1 MIYDPV
7 PGGATPLDPDELE
20 GLRIPSVTLKEELD
34 RFEQENIL
42 EALEWLESGRIGDIL
57 TEEFVRKLHTKMFGK
72 VWKWAGTYRTSGK
85 NIGVPVGMIHEEL
98 AKLLGDARYWVEER
112 PMPDDEI
119 GAVFHYRFEFVHP
132 FPNGN
137 GRIGRLL
144 TDLLVERELGAER
157 FTWGGGN
164 VSSEK
169 SIRDRYLEAIR
180 AVDMSRDFGP
190 LLEFVRS

>member
-1 MIYDPV
+1 MIFPE
-7 PGGATPLDPDELE
+7 GGTPLDHGELE
-20 GLRIPSVTLKEELD
+20 GLRIRTITSRADLD
-34 RFEQENIL
+34 RYEQENIL
-42 EALEWLESGRIGDIL
+42 EALEWLETGRPGDIL
-57 TEEFVRKLHTKMFGK
+57 TEEFVRRLHLKMFGK

-85 NIGVPVGMIHEEL
+85 NIGVPVGHIHEEL
-98 AKLLGDARYWVEER
+98 AKLLGDARYWVERR

-119 GAVFHYRFEFVHP
+119 GALFHYRFEFVHP

-144 TDLLVERELGAER
+144 TDLLMERELGADR

-164 VSSEK
+164 LS
-169 SIRDRYLEAIR
+169 RDDSVRERYIEAIR
-180 AVDMSRDFGP
+180 AVDRENDYGP